1 MATLS
6 ILRFSTAGGVAAA
19 LDEVRV
25 LSAAGRLAARDLA
38 MMSWEPGQR
47 VPETRCVAMP
57 LPNLPMGPSFWNLL
71 FGHLFFLPAAAAAA
85 GAALQSMRWS
95 LAGLG
100 IRDDFLLTARERLTP
115 GTSALFVLTDDANV
129 DPVIMLLGDLPFTVT
144 STNLSTRQLESL
156 QMAFGSSGSDVP
168 LEIEF
173 TPRARETPDAQ

>member
-6 ILRFSTAGGVAAA
+6 ILRFSTAGGAAAA

-38 MMSWEPGQR
+38 MMSWKPGQR
-47 VPETRCVAMP
+47 VPETRCVGMP
-57 LPNLPMGPSFWNLL
+57 LPNAPMGPSFWNLL

-85 GAALQSMRWS
+85 GATLQSARWS

-100 IRDDFLLTARERLTP
+100 IRDDFLQTARKRLTP
-115 GTSALFVLTDDANV
+115 GTSALFVLTDDVNV
-129 DPVIMLLGDLPFTVT
+129 DPVITLLGDLPFTVT

-156 QMAFGSSGSDVP
+156 QMAFRAGVSDVP
-168 LEIEF
+168 LEIGLA
-173 TPRARETPDAQ
+173 PKARETPDA